1 MNDFKQ
7 KFSRKLKAKLK
18 KTQEEYDETK
28 WIFEIA
34 CLDFSNAI
42 GDFREKNQLDCPF
55 GDNEKDK
62 KKEDMVNEEVFS
74 DPEVKDLY
82 KKIVISTHPDKLLNV
97 SKKDKDEKTKLF
109 RKASKAKGCSNLN
122 ALAEVAVELKIDLE
136 KLTFEQL
143 ETIEQE
149 INKKEKETDDMRKS
163 IAWVWYYSNQ
173 QKRLDIIKSVFNNDG
188 RGGKK

>member
-18 KTQEEYDETK
+18 KTQEEYNETK
-28 WIFEIA
+28 CIFEIA

-42 GDFREKNQLDCPF
+42 GDFREKNKLDCPF

-62 KKEDMVNEEVFS
+62 KKEDTVNEEVFS
-74 DPEVKDLY
+74 EPEVKDLY

-97 SKKDKDEKTKLF
+97 SKKDKDEKTQLF

-173 QKRLDIIKSVFNNDG
+173 QKRLGIIKSVFNNDG
-188 RGGKK
+188 RGGKE

>member
-1 MNDFKQ
+1 MNNFKQ

-18 KTQEEYDETK
+18 KAQEEHHETK
-28 WIFEIA
+28 CIFEIA
-34 CLDFSNAI
+34 CLDFSNAV
-42 GDFREKNQLDCPF
+42 GDFREKNQLACPF
-55 GDNEKDK
+55 SDNEKDK
-62 KKEDMVNEEVFS
+62 NKQNTVNEEIFS

-97 SKKDKDEKTKLF
+97 SKKDKDERTELF
-109 RKASKAKGCSNLN
+109 RKASKAKGSSNLN
-122 ALAEVAVELKIDLE
+122 ALAEVAVELKIDIE

-163 IAWVWYYSNQ
+163 IAWIWYYSNQ
-173 QKRLDIIKSVFNNDG
+173 QKRFDIIKSVFNNND